1 MAQWIVAL
9 VSERWYCRSTST
21 GEQSFS
27 LKYPADSW
35 RFYISKFDYLVEI
48 LIACQADPAD
58 KSRERDRTEN
68 ALRKKTCWDE
78 KGICGKNT

>member
-1 MAQWIVAL
+1 MDRCSRFGAL
-9 VSERWYCRSTST
+9 ILPFYFHR
-21 GEQSFS
+21 EQSFS

-58 KSRERDRTEN
+58 KSGERDRTEN
-68 ALRKKTCWDE
+68 ALRKKTCWDDH
-78 KGICGKNT
+78 